1 LEALLRIGIRR
12 TLSGSLYHWLGPSDP
27 ELGDLVLAT
36 DELVEIAGHWIESPQ
51 FTVPAFLVAILA

>member
-1 LEALLRIGIRR
+1 L
-12 TLSGSLYHWLGPSDP
+12 LGPSDP

-36 DELVEIAGHWIESPQ
+36 DELVEIE